1 MTSLDGFL
9 RDNKYINKITIA
21 GEEFNINYEVGI
33 HSLNGLNKYFS
44 SDYSGAV
51 LDFTRAINAQPHNQN
66 LYIFRGTVLEDFED
80 YLSAKN
86 DFKKALEIDPNN
98 YLAAYRL
105 GMVHSR
111 LQDLDNA
118 ILLLEISNNNSEPF
132 LEEELGQNNIFFV
145 SREIILGNFGNFLL
159 DKKRFREGFSI
170 LEEAMEIAPTY
181 TVPYLSKGI
190 ALFNLGYKDLG
201 ISFTQKA
208 MELGNDKAKNILQ
221 RMLTT
226 SV

>member
-1 MTSLDGFL
+1 
-9 RDNKYINKITIA
+9 
-21 GEEFNINYEVGI
+21 
-33 HSLNGLNKYFS
+33 
-44 SDYSGAV
+44 
-51 LDFTRAINAQPHNQN
+51 
-66 LYIFRGTVLEDFED
+66 
-80 YLSAKN
+80 
-86 DFKKALEIDPNN
+86 
-98 YLAAYRL
+98 
-105 GMVHSR
+105 MVHSR